1 MKNNYTNT
9 VETEKDCLL
18 HMLAA
23 QIMPRCY
30 EYIKLIEPTRSLSDS
45 MSKRFNLFISAF
57 DRVLKMEEALM
68 NWQKEKKVESSYEL
82 RHLINEAASET
93 NKILELLPASKDFP
107 EFEDFMHQ
115 YWFIYFSYWS
125 TLIDHQTTTT
135 NKNRRFIWNS
145 AAVVKC
151 QGLFEV
157 WLKILGLTTGLL

>member
-1 MKNNYTNT
+1 M
-9 VETEKDCLL
+9 ETEKDCLL

-115 YWFIYFSYWS
+115 Y
-125 TLIDHQTTTT
+125 
-135 NKNRRFIWNS
+135 
-145 AAVVKC
+145 
-151 QGLFEV
+151 
-157 WLKILGLTTGLL
+157 